1 MIFFILLGIVG
12 FLVIRFIKRRK
23 ENSHRPLLT
32 CVLDTLCEIPA
43 ALKIGPWADV
53 PNVQAALK
61 MAIETTKCTDFGFE
75 DRGFIQRYDVA
86 KKVGLAKSGAKYS
99 PAGFPIIQPVL
110 AERFSSR
117 LLLIDYLK
125 KHPSIG
131 KIQLKSPIFVIGFP
145 RTGTTFLHEMLGLH
159 ESVRSH
165 YTWEQMSPVPKTDDE
180 SIEAQEADRTQRY
193 NRNKLSFN
201 LAFKGLIHEKIQHIH
216 RIAYDETEECTIP
229 CASELPWAL
238 TEIPLMVYAMD
249 ELIPLGAGNA
259 FKIYHKFLQLLTW
272 QSKNRRDQDFTW
284 MLKSPFHLPYLE
296 ELFDEFPGATVV
308 WTHRDPAEFVAS
320 GCSLY
325 ETIMEMGME
334 QSSIDRIKLGR
345 AVMNYTRKCLD
356 KAEETFQKL
365 KSRNIKVIHIR
376 YLDNLKDPKSV
387 CRNIYEKA
395 GLTYTEKYEQNL
407 DSYLKK
413 SKEERQKLKEKK
425 GSIHEYKPEDYGL
438 TKDGIREEFKEY
450 IAKYNLLEKK
460 EK

>member
-53 PNVQAALK
+53 PNVEAALK

-308 WTHRDPAEFVAS
+308 WTHRDPADRGANLLATLLLNPKISDLTGSYRLYKKEVLVDLIQSVKGKAYVFQMEVIVRARVKGYSIAEVPIIFVDR
-320 GCSLY
+320 LY
-325 ETIMEMGME
+325 GE
-334 QSSIDRIKLGR
+334 SKLG
-345 AVMNYTRKCLD
+345 ANEIV
-356 KAEETFQKL
+356 
-365 KSRNIKVIHIR
+365 
-376 YLDNLKDPKSV
+376 
-387 CRNIYEKA
+387 
-395 GLTYTEKYEQNL
+395 
-407 DSYLKK
+407 SYL
-413 SKEERQKLKEKK
+413 R
-425 GSIHEYKPEDYGL
+425 GL
-438 TKDGIREEFKEY
+438 WDLF
-450 IAKYNLLEKK
+450 LDL
-460 EK
+460 